1 MNILEK
7 LRSETDPED
16 GLLWTWQFQLAV
28 RIAQILEEKNITQK
42 EFAERTG
49 LTDAQVSA
57 MLHSSSNPTLSTLA
71 KIASRMSTELLVWT
85 DIDVQSEETQV
96 DAQLPNDVPKT
107 KNGSSRIPKILP
119 KKKL

>member
-85 DIDVQSEETQV
+85 DIDVHSEETQV